1 MSHGMET
8 LRILRMC
15 PCYICLLFG
24 NWSSPS
30 WRLSIG
36 IRRGCYGLASIYMP
50 RILKEN
56 GQMALYI
63 NFLFPFLN
71 NDFISLWTLEEAAW
85 QFEFLGLCPLG
96 GAVYIQGIIQ

>member
-1 MSHGMET
+1 
-8 LRILRMC
+8 
-15 PCYICLLFG
+15 
-24 NWSSPS
+24 
-30 WRLSIG
+30 
-36 IRRGCYGLASIYMP
+36 
-50 RILKEN
+50 
-56 GQMALYI
+56 MALYI